1 MATIEYL
8 DVTKIEPRH
17 KQPTIF
23 RRFDELIPGE
33 SFVIDNDHDPKPLYY
48 ELLAER
54 GNIFS
59 WEYLMQG
66 PERWQVKITLHQD
79 KKASGENSEKDMQKA
94 ELLKQKGIE
103 FNCGK

>member
-17 KQPTIF
+17 KHPTIF
-23 RRFDELIPGE
+23 RHFDELIPGE

-66 PERWQVKITLHQD
+66 PERWQVRLRFIRTKRLQAKIQKKICRKRNYLNKKTLNLTV
-79 KKASGENSEKDMQKA
+79 EN
-94 ELLKQKGIE
+94 
-103 FNCGK
+103 